1 MQKLYPFFINI
12 IKSIIIIFFI
22 VATAYYINL
31 KCYLGAWF
39 SFGLIIFFTLLLFEN
54 NIKLFKFGNL
64 GIELQKSIKFNKELG
79 LKTANILL
87 FLLNGSIGVF
97 QSPATTAKNIQI
109 IKESRQDIIK
119 MLSDFGYSKT
129 EIEELKNNYIKEL
142 N

>member
-64 GIELQKSIKFNKELG
+64 EIELQKSIKFNKELG

-109 IKESRQDIIK
+109 IKEAKQDIIK

>member
-1 MQKLYPFFINI
+1 MQKVIYT
-12 IKSIIIIFFI
+12 IKLIIIIFFI
-22 VATAYYINL
+22 IATAYYIKL
-31 KCYLGAWF
+31 QYYLGAWF
-39 SFGLIIFFTLLLFEN
+39 SFVLTIFFTLLFFEN

-64 GIELQKSIKFNKELG
+64 EIELQKSIKFNKELG

-87 FLLNGSIGVF
+87 FLLNCSIGVF

-129 EIEELKNNYIKEL
+129 EIEKLKNNYIKE
-142 N
+142 

>member
-1 MQKLYPFFINI
+1 MQKI
-12 IKSIIIIFFI
+12 IYTIKLIIIIFFI
-22 VATAYYINL
+22 IATAYYIKL
-31 KCYLGAWF
+31 QCYLGAWF
-39 SFGLIIFFTLLLFEN
+39 SFVLTIFFTLLFFEN

-64 GIELQKSIKFNKELG
+64 EIELQKSIKFNKELG

-87 FLLNGSIGVF
+87 FLLNCSIGVF

-129 EIEELKNNYIKEL
+129 EIEKLKNNYIKE
-142 N
+142 